1 MTALGDKIKKA
12 EEDKKSVQTVLD
24 TKGPIADGIF
34 KLVPQKDM
42 PSQVPKP

>member
-12 EEDKKSVQTVLD
+12 EADQKAVQATLD

-34 KLVPQKDM
+34 KLVPQKDAL
-42 PSQVPKP
+42 SQVR